1 MKQYWI
7 LCFSKRTGK
16 KYWFNTK
23 TGESTYTNLNLENNM
38 FERAKET
45 IKMWKNGPF
54 TWFRLFKE
62 INYNSF
68 TPNDKDE
75 LRTLIWKKTKEAFE
89 AFEVLYS
96 E

>member
-1 MKQYWI
+1 MSDWSVCI
-7 LCFSKRTGK
+7 SKKTGK
-16 KYWFNTK
+16 QYWFNTK
-23 TGESTYTNLNLENNM
+23 TGESTYTNPNLENNM
-38 FERAKET
+38 FERAKKT

-75 LRTLIWKKTKEAFE
+75 LRKLLWKKTNEAFD
-89 AFEVLYS
+89 ALYS